1 MRKFL
6 IGDLHLDHGNIIEY
20 CGRPFGSAEEMN
32 DYMVKMWNET
42 VCPRDLVYYL
52 GDVSFGRGCRPPSF
66 WLPRLNGRKVLIKG
80 NHDRS
85 RDLRGFEWY
94 NSLVRSY
101 NGAKFLLIH
110 APEDAPWDWNGWI
123 IHGHHHDNNLRKY
136 PFIERVNQT
145 VNVSA
150 EVLNYKPIEL
160 EVLMAR
166 VFGGR

>member
-6 IGDLHLDHGNIIEY
+6 IGDLHLDHENIIEY
-20 CGRPFGSAEEMN
+20 CGRPFDSVAEMN
-32 DYMVKMWNET
+32 TYMVRRWNET
-42 VCPRDLVYYL
+42 VGTGDLVYYL
-52 GDVSFGRGCRPPSF
+52 GDVSFGRGSRSAKF
-66 WLPRLNGRKVLIKG
+66 WLPKLNGRKILVKG

-110 APEDAPWDWNGWI
+110 TPLEAPEDWSGWI
-123 IHGHHHDNNLRKY
+123 IHGHHHDNNLNRY
-136 PFIERVNQT
+136 PFIERANQT
-145 VNVSA
+145 INVSA

-166 VFGGR
+166 VFRR